1 MRLRAIVGICFALAV
16 GMTAGTAPAQVYPS
30 KPVRIV
36 IPASPGGASDLIARM
51 LQPPLSETLGQP
63 FIVENRVTHGGIL
76 ATQQVAESP
85 PDGHTLLVT
94 FDTFAIN
101 PLVFRNLKWDSVRD
115 FAPVIQICRYPQ
127 VLLVNPGLG
136 VKSLA
141 EFVAL
146 AKQKGP
152 QLNYGSAGPAS
163 SSRLAYEMF
172 KDAAGIETVPV
183 HYKGAAPAIQDLL
196 SGQLH
201 VMLVQGGGSI
211 IQHVKTGKLVALAI
225 SSLERSKFYPELPLI
240 ADTYPGF
247 ESESWVAMF
256 APAGT
261 PKPVVDRLHGTLTR
275 LLADPSMK
283 DKFEGQGCDVVAGTP
298 EALGA
303 RVRSDQ
309 AKWSKIVREKNISV
323 E

>member
-1 MRLRAIVGICFALAV
+1 MNLKAIVGICLALAL
-16 GMTAGTAPAQVYPS
+16 GEAQAQAYPT

-51 LQPPLSETLGQP
+51 LQPALTETLGQP
-63 FIVENRVTHGGIL
+63 IIVENRVTHGGIL

-85 PDGHTLLVT
+85 PDGHTLLIT

-115 FAPVIQICRYPQ
+115 FAPVMQICRYPQ

-136 VKSLA
+136 VRTLA
-141 EFVAL
+141 ELVAL

-152 QLNYGSAGPAS
+152 QLNYASAGPAS

-183 HYKGAAPAIQDLL
+183 HYKGAGPAIQDLL
-196 SGQLH
+196 SGQVQ

-211 IQHVKTGKLVALAI
+211 QQYVRTGKLIALAI

-247 ESESWVAMF
+247 ETESWVAMF
-256 APAGT
+256 APAAT
-261 PKPVVDRLHGTLTR
+261 PKPVIEKLHGTLVR
-275 LLADPSMK
+275 HLGDASMK
-283 DKFEGQGCDVVAGTP
+283 EKFEAQGCDLVAGTP
-298 EALGA
+298 EALAA

-309 AKWSKIVREKNISV
+309 ARWGKIVREKNISV

>member
-1 MRLRAIVGICFALAV
+1 MKPFLAGLLLVSAQALAQPY
-16 GMTAGTAPAQVYPS
+16 PA
-30 KPVRIV
+30 KPVRMV
-36 IPASPGGASDLIARM
+36 VPASPGGASDLIARM
-51 LQPPLSETLGQP
+51 LAAPLAETLGQP
-63 FIVENRVTHGGIL
+63 FIVENRVTSGGIVG
-76 ATQQVAESP
+76 TQQVAESA

-101 PLVFRNLKWDSVRD
+101 PFVFKNLKWDPVRD
-115 FAPVIQICRYPQ
+115 FTPVMQICRYPQ

-136 VKSLA
+136 VRTLQD
-141 EFVAL
+141 FVAL
-146 AKQKGP
+146 AKQKGA
-152 QLNYGSAGPAS
+152 QFNYGTAGPAS

-196 SGQLH
+196 SGQVQ

-247 ESESWVAMF
+247 ETESWVAMF
-256 APAGT
+256 APAAT
-261 PKPVVDRLHGTLTR
+261 PKSAVDKLHGTLAR
-275 LLADPSMK
+275 LLGDPSVK
-283 DKFEGQGCDVVAGTP
+283 ERFEAQGCDLVAGTP
-298 EALGA
+298 DQLGQ
-303 RVRSDQ
+303 RVRS
-309 AKWSKIVREKNISV
+309 
-323 E
+323 

>member
-1 MRLRAIVGICFALAV
+1 MKLFLACLLL
-16 GMTAGTAPAQVYPS
+16 ASAQAVAQSYPT
-30 KPVRIV
+30 KPVRMV
-36 IPASPGGASDLIARM
+36 VPASPGGASDLIARM
-51 LQPPLSETLGQP
+51 LSVPLGDTLGQP
-63 FIVENRVTHGGIL
+63 FIVENRVTSGGIVG
-76 ATQQVAESP
+76 TQQVAESA

-101 PLVFRNLKWDSVRD
+101 PFVFRNLKWDPQRD
-115 FAPVIQICRYPQ
+115 FAPVMQICRYPQ

-136 VKSLA
+136 VRTLQ

-146 AKQKGP
+146 AKQKGA
-152 QLNYGSAGPAS
+152 QLNYGTAGPAS

-196 SGQLH
+196 SGQVQ

-211 IQHVKTGKLVALAI
+211 IQHVKTGKLVALAV
-225 SSLERSKFYPELPLI
+225 SSLERSKFYPDLPLI

-247 ESESWVAMF
+247 ETESWVAMF
-256 APAGT
+256 APAAT
-261 PKPVVDRLHGTLTR
+261 PKPVIERLHSTLEK
-275 LLADPSMK
+275 LLSEKSMK
-283 DKFEGQGCDVVAGTP
+283 ERFEAQGCDLVAGTP
-298 EALGA
+298 EALGQ
-303 RVRSDQ
+303 RVRADQ
-309 AKWSKIVREKNISV
+309 ARWGKIVREKNISV

>member
-1 MRLRAIVGICFALAV
+1 MKLRTIRCAFLLLAG
-16 GMTAGTAPAQVYPS
+16 GMTASHALAQAYPS
-30 KPVRIV
+30 KPVRFV
-36 IPASPGGASDLIARM
+36 VPASPGGASDLIARM
-51 LQPPLSETLGQP
+51 IATPLGDTLGQP
-63 FIVENRVTHGGIL
+63 FIVENRVTSGGIVG
-76 ATQQVAESP
+76 TQQVAESP
-85 PDGHTLLVT
+85 ADGHTLLVT

-101 PLVFRNLKWDSVRD
+101 PYVFKNLKWDPVRD
-115 FAPVIQICRYPQ
+115 FAPVMQICRYPQ
-127 VLLVNPGLG
+127 VLLVHPGLG
-136 VKSLA
+136 VRSLG

-146 AKQKGP
+146 ARQKGAS
-152 QLNYGSAGPAS
+152 LNYGTAGPAS

-196 SGQLH
+196 SGQVQ

-247 ESESWVAMF
+247 ETESWVAMF

-261 PKPVVDRLHGTLTR
+261 PKAVLEKLHGTLAR
-275 LLADPSMK
+275 LLGDASMK
-283 DKFEGQGCDVVAGTP
+283 ERFEAQGCDLVASTP